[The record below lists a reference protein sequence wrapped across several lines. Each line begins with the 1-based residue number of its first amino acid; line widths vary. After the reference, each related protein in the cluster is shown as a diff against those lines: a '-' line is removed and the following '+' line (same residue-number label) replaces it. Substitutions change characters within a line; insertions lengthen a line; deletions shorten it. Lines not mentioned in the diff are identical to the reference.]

1 MNFLLTVRFLKKR
14 NNMMIYAK
22 YLNYIIFLTI
32 PNIYTY
38 RKKHYQSIFKKYYV
52 TYIIKIEKYTDNK

>member
-1 MNFLLTVRFLKKR
+1 MLTIRFVKKE

-32 PNIYTY
+32 PNICTYT
-38 RKKHYQSIFKKYYV
+38 KKHYQSIFKKYCV
-52 TYIIKIEKYTDNK
+52 TYIIKIEKYTDYK